1 MPRGKEPQRVLPS
14 SLGDDTR
21 GGLERM
27 NRRGLWAAGV
37 VLLLVGLVG
46 VLSIETGYA
55 KDETEAAKCSEAT
68 LKGTYLFAADGVQI
82 KGDEQLPFSYAGY
95 EVFDG
100 QGKVKQVFTLNING
114 KKVIRNETLSG
125 TYTVKADCTGTATYA
140 DGSRFDQ
147 FIAPDGS
154 QLTFVQTHPKMLV
167 TASFEPRGSAKRVG
181 D

>member
-27 NRRGLWAAGV
+27 NRRGLWAVG
-37 VLLLVGLVG
+37 VLLLVVGLVG
-46 VLSIETGYA
+46 VLAIGTGYA

-68 LKGTYLFAADGVQI
+68 LDGTYLFAADGVAI
-82 KGDEQLPFSYAGY
+82 KGNEQLPFSYAGY

-100 QGKVKQVFTLNING
+100 NGKVNQVFTLNING
-114 KKVIRNETLSG
+114 KKVIRNETISG
-125 TYTVKADCTGTATYA
+125 TYSVEADCTGSSTYS
-140 DGSRFDQ
+140 DGTRYDD

-154 QLTFVQTHPKMLV
+154 MLTFVQTKPSKWVLAGDEQQV
-167 TASFEPRGSAKRVG
+167 TAKRVG

>member
-1 MPRGKEPQRVLPS
+1 MPCGKEPHRAGED

-37 VLLLVGLVG
+37 LLLVVGVVG
-46 VLSIETGYA
+46 VLTIGTGFA

-68 LKGTYLFAADGVQI
+68 LNGTYLFAADGVAI
-82 KGDEQLPFSYAGY
+82 KGNEQLPFSYAGY

-100 QGKVKQVFTLNING
+100 NGKVNQVITLNFNG
-114 KKVIRNETLSG
+114 KKVIRKETISG
-125 TYTVKADCTGTATYA
+125 TYSVEADCTGTATYS
-140 DGSRFDQ
+140 DGTREDH

-154 QLTFVQTHPKMLV
+154 EFTFVQTHPKGIV

-181 D
+181 E